1 MRIAIVS
8 PYALSLPGG
17 VQDQVI
23 GLSREFARAGHET
36 LVVAPDTHDHQ
47 SYRTTANVLRFGR
60 LVTLPANGSR
70 APITLSPIASMRMAR
85 AIDDF
90 NADVVHLHEPFAPVA
105 SYATVRRHHVPTLA
119 TVHRSGWGPAYFL
132 TRPLLRAVSTRLD
145 DVVAVSESAASTFQR
160 ATGRTCDIAWNG
172 IDTVAG
178 PVSEERED
186 LVVVIG
192 RLEQR
197 KGIGV
202 ALDAFALFHQTHPT
216 YRLIVVGDGPLRM
229 EIETR
234 ARRMS
239 GVEIRGRVSD
249 AERDEWLHRAK
260 IVLCP
265 ALGGES
271 FGIVVAE
278 AMAAGAAVVASDI
291 DGYRQVVGDGAA
303 LATPG
308 AADDWARHMS
318 VLTTDAGR
326 VSRLGMARATSF
338 SLGSL
343 ATFYLERFD
352 RLVSSLPKR

>member
-1 MRIAIVS
+1 M
-8 PYALSLPGG
+8 
-17 VQDQVI
+17 
-23 GLSREFARAGHET
+23 
-36 LVVAPDTHDHQ
+36 
-47 SYRTTANVLRFGR
+47 
-60 LVTLPANGSR
+60 
-70 APITLSPIASMRMAR
+70 
-85 AIDDF
+85 
-90 NADVVHLHEPFAPVA
+90 
-105 SYATVRRHHVPTLA
+105 
-119 TVHRSGWGPAYFL
+119 
-132 TRPLLRAVSTRLD
+132 
-145 DVVAVSESAASTFQR
+145 VAVSESAASTFQR